1 MGCLYVCERSL
12 VVCLVYELTD
22 AGEGLM
28 KNDVV
33 EHTTD
38 IMCCDVFCLRID
50 LHVCTKG
57 TGYNMISRKV
67 IRYQCEDEEEV
78 ELSFNGTVPGVVG
91 DRSEFPFALMV
102 LWLYFDIRY
111 PAEDGVY
118 LVCVEL

>member
-78 ELSFNGTVPGVVG
+78 ELSFNGTRTSTPTVSLSPLATTCH
-91 DRSEFPFALMV
+91 RQ
-102 LWLYFDIRY
+102 IRVIDNQIKILHTNY
-111 PAEDGVY
+111 KNSA
-118 LVCVEL
+118 